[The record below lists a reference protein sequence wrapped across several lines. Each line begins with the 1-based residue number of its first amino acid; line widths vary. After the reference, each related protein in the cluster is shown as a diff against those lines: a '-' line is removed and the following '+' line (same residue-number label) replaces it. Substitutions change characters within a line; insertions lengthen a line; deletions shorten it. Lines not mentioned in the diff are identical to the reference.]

1 MSVAFYHIAHLVG
14 LIFLFA
20 GFGALASG
28 NRKGMMYH
36 GIGLLILLIAGFG
49 LIAKLKGAMPSMS
62 YTEPWLIAKY
72 AIFLIIGL
80 VLPILA
86 KKKTLS
92 ASAALWIAIVLGGCA
107 AYLGYLKKLPF

>member
-14 LIFLFA
+14 LILLFA

-36 GIGLLILLIAGFG
+36 GIGLLILLVAGFG
-49 LIAKLKGAMPSMS
+49 LIAKLGLS
-62 YTEPWLIAKY
+62 YTSPFIIAKGVL
-72 AIFLIIGL
+72 FLILGF
-80 VLPILA
+80 LPVLA

-92 ASAALWIAIVLGGCA
+92 ATAVLWIAIVLGGLA
-107 AYLGYLKKLPF
+107 AYVGYLKKVPFIS